1 MRINI
6 TIEDDGEREVA
17 TAQTVPTEEAA
28 PTTPADVAA
37 RAVAIGATSGGP
49 APVGSISGA
58 GDADAPPAFIPESP
72 GGTSTPPYDP
82 SLVDDQAH
90 ATSAGAAPFGP
101 ESEPAVE
108 VSDQGGLG

>member
-6 TIEDDGEREVA
+6 TIEDDGKREMT
-17 TAQTVPTEEAA
+17 TAQTVPIEQAV
-28 PTTPADVAA
+28 PSTPADVAA
-37 RAVAIGATSGGP
+37 RAAAIGATSGGP
-49 APVGSISGA
+49 APVASIGGPGEA
-58 GDADAPPAFIPESP
+58 GAPPAFIPEAP

-101 ESEPAVE
+101 ELEPPVE
-108 VSDQGGLG
+108 VSDQG